1 MTAQTQE
8 KPKAK
13 AYKLSVEEKTRI
25 ANKINYFRIIPTQ
38 VLKTAGDL
46 ENGVRTVS
54 KEVVTHDI
62 KSVLVNGRVM
72 LLNII

>member
-1 MTAQTQE
+1 MTAETQE
-8 KPKAK
+8 KPKSK
-13 AYKLSVEEKTRI
+13 AYKLSAEEKTRI

-54 KEVVTHDI
+54 REVVTHDI
-62 KSVLVNGRVM
+62 KSVLVNGRIM
-72 LLNII
+72 LLNMM